1 METMIRRTPLALV
14 SAAHDPWREDE
25 FDSRVIV
32 AMAIAPDGED
42 GHIAYVV
49 PEGLK
54 TSDRRSIDAG
64 ALTWRNP
71 PLPLM
76 FIDRYTYGHDEAV
89 FVGNLTNFRKEE
101 VEGIMWVIA
110 DVEWDSFEDNENAA
124 EAFRLVD
131 SGKMSGISADI
142 TDVVADLVVHEV
154 DEEGW
159 PVDWEEV
166 IRSGVVA
173 AATIVP
179 IPAFAA
185 AHITRRANGGAPDE
199 EAAEEDSLAASGIDI
214 DKLIRTQDGS
224 LTIFAD
230 DTVVVMFEPDTVE
243 DEATEE
249 APVDEPAVT
258 IEEELAAMFDTDVD
272 RITEAITAAM
282 VEMPEPYPAAW
293 FADPQLDGPTAKTV
307 TADGRVFG
315 HMALWNSCHTAYSD
329 ACVTA
334 PKPGPNGFA
343 AFLLGNVDTDEGEI
357 PVGTLTMNTGHAGM
371 GHGPKDTI
379 AHYDNTGTAAA
390 YVNVG
395 ADDHGI
401 WFAGVLAPNLTAE
414 QVRTFKAAKLSGDWR
429 VLEDGN
435 GLELVA
441 CLAVNTPG
449 FPVPQAR
456 VASAHQTALVAGGAV
471 KLEPVVQVAT
481 ADDSVAPADDP
492 TTRALIRLASRL
504 FARLDKIEERLT
516 KRDEI
521 EDVDVDDLDRSDKE
535 PSDLDERIADAFARI
550 NAEDINASTDRVQR
564 ALDAFAA
571 VMGEGF
577 DKETVED
584 LDNDEAK
591 TSDLVEGPD
600 EEEAPTE
607 EVEAS
612 DPD

>member
-1 METMIRRTPLALV
+1 MPTLTRRTPPALV
-14 SAAHDPWREDE
+14 SSASDPWTEDT
-25 FDSRVIV
+25 FDPRVIV
-32 AMAIAPDGED
+32 AAAIQPVDG

-49 PEGLK
+49 PEGLR
-54 TSDRRSIDAG
+54 TSDRRSIDTG
-64 ALTWRNP
+64 ALSWRNP

-101 VEGIMWVIA
+101 VDGVMWVLA
-110 DVEWDSFEDNENAA
+110 DVEWDDFEENENAA

-159 PVDWEEV
+159 PLDWEEV

-185 AHITRRANGGAPDE
+185 AHISRRSGEE
-199 EAAEEDSLAASGIDI
+199 EAAAETEDALAASGVDI
-214 DKLIRTQDGS
+214 VKLVRRTY
-224 LTIFAD
+224 LTAAGHQVTEYAD
-230 DTVVVMFEPDTVE
+230 DTIIVMFEPDE
-243 DEATEE
+243 DAAPEAEAVEE
-249 APVDEPAVT
+249 AAIEDAAAK
-258 IEEELAAMFDTDVD
+258 IEEELADLFDTDVD
-272 RITEAITAAM
+272 RIVEAITAAM
-282 VEMPEPYPAAW
+282 VEMPEPYPSEW
-293 FADPQLDGPTAKTV
+293 FADPGFEGPTAKTV
-307 TADGRVFG
+307 TSDGRVFG

-343 AFLLGNVDTDEGEI
+343 AFLLGNIDTEDGEI

-371 GHGPKDTI
+371 GHSPKDTV

-390 YVNVG
+390 FVNVG

-429 VLEDGN
+429 VLEDG
-435 GLELVA
+435 GQLELVA

-456 VASAHQTALVAGGAV
+456 VASAHQTALVAAGAP
-471 KLEPVVQVAT
+471 KLEPVIQVVT
-481 ADDSVAPADDP
+481 ADDSAAPADDP
-492 TTRALIRLASRL
+492 ATRTLIRFAARV
-504 FARLDKIEERLT
+504 FARLDRIEERLT
-516 KRDEI
+516 VRDSI
-521 EDVDVDDLDRSDKE
+521 EEVDVDDLDRSDGL
-535 PSDLDERIADAFARI
+535 PSDLDERVADAFARI
-550 NAEDINASTDRVQR
+550 NPDVPVDRVQR

-571 VMGEGF
+571 VMG
-577 DKETVED
+577 DD
-584 LDNDEAK
+584 LPE
-591 TSDLVEGPD
+591 
-600 EEEAPTE
+600 
-607 EVEAS
+607 
-612 DPD
+612 